1 MHFEQPNPK
10 IGFANS
16 PFYVNTKLSEWKAG
30 KTPRRAGV
38 SSFGIG
44 GTNAHVVLEEAPSV
58 EKSGDSRPSQ
68 LLVLSA
74 KTSSAL
80 DSATANLSK
89 YLKQNSELNRA
100 DVAYTLQVGRRAFSH
115 RRIVVCNDIK
125 DGVLALDNLDPKKIF
140 TNFQESKNCSV
151 VFMFSGQVRST

>member
-1 MHFEQPNPK
+1 MDTAAGVTGLIKTVQALKHKLIPPSLHFEQPNPK
-10 IGFANS
+10 IDFANS

-44 GTNAHVVLEEAPSV
+44 GTNAHVVLEEAPTI
-58 EKSGDSRPSQ
+58 EKSGKSRPSQ

-80 DSATANLSK
+80 DSATVNLRE
-89 YLKQNSELNRA
+89 YLKQHPEENIA
-100 DVAYTLQVGRRAFSH
+100 DVALRLKLVEELSA
-115 RRIVVCNDIK
+115 I
-125 DGVLALDNLDPKKIF
+125 DG
-140 TNFQESKNCSV
+140 
-151 VFMFSGQVRST
+151 